1 MMQSRSQK
9 LASQI
14 FKFAACSANF
24 SDGNLHLYEGN
35 RLTADY
41 TNPKWVERHRHM
53 FHKLDRD
60 NNGFVT
66 LDEFVYKASH
76 EICKNIEATPE
87 QTDKHTEA
95 VTNFFSGAGM
105 RFGVESKWPEY
116 IKGWEVLIDDELE
129 KWANKE
135 PTLIRAWGGAL
146 FDIIDKSGDNAI
158 DLEEWQFYHK
168 CAGVFDS
175 IDECKATFDVCD
187 ANKDGKIDVEEM
199 TRQHVGFW
207 YTADPVSDG
216 LYGNSVP

>member
-1 MMQSRSQK
+1 
-9 LASQI
+9 
-14 FKFAACSANF
+14 
-24 SDGNLHLYEGN
+24 
-35 RLTADY
+35 
-41 TNPKWVERHRHM
+41 M